1 MVKQLQYRRLLLL
14 ALLVAVAFAGLG
26 YRLVDLQVLRHSQ
39 LVEEA
44 HKKTRHTYQL
54 EPRRGDI
61 LDRQGNLLATSVFV
75 KTVCADPSLIGNRQV
90 EVAHAIAPILKLN
103 EAELAQRLTARVRV
117 DQNGNVVTNCYVRL
131 KQKVSTDDWQKI
143 QDAMNNLTFGLD
155 EKHLS
160 RKEQSFYRTL
170 REKAIITDPMDDQ
183 LRTYPNQK
191 LAAHV
196 LGYVGTTE
204 RTNQDN
210 RWQEAVGVDGIERFF
225 NTELSGVQGRRVSER
240 DRQNR
245 EMVALRV
252 EDVEPQDGLNVV
264 LTIDSVI
271 QNIVENELAETMKRE
286 TPIGVSG
293 IVIRPRTGEILAM
306 AAMPNYD
313 PNNPG
318 GSPEPARH
326 DRVISYI
333 AEPGSTFKIVVVS
346 GALNDQT
353 VRLTD
358 EFDCEHGRFAFAGR
372 VLHDHVSNYGVLSVE
387 DIIAHSSNI
396 GASKIGIKMGESRLY
411 DYIRDFGFGSVTGI
425 PLPGEIRGI
434 VHPVKNWTKVSI
446 AQIPMG
452 QGVAVTSLQ
461 MAMAMSAIAN
471 KGVLM
476 RPMLVDRLQDQDGGV
491 AVKYS
496 PQQVRRIIGEE
507 ADKQIIQALKKV
519 VSDQGTAP
527 KAKLDNYTVAG
538 KTGTAQKPPY
548 DANKFYASFIGF
560 FPADN
565 PEICIYVS
573 LDEPKGRLHQGGQV
587 AAPTFKAIAEK
598 VANYLNIRPEN
609 SGDQAVPDVLTTGP
623 DHSVKTAAVR
633 AP

>member
-1 MVKQLQYRRLLLL
+1 MVKQLQYRRLVLL
-14 ALLVAVAFAGLG
+14 ALLLAVAFVGLG

-44 HKKTRHTYQL
+44 RKKTRHVYQL
-54 EPRRGDI
+54 QPRRGDI
-61 LDRQGNLLATSVFV
+61 LDVRGNLLATSVFV
-75 KTVCADPSLIGNRQV
+75 KTVCADPSLIGNRQA
-90 EVAHAIAPILKLN
+90 EVAHAIAPLLKMN
-103 EAELAQRLTARVRV
+103 ENELAQRLAAHLRMN
-117 DQNGNVVTNCYVRL
+117 QKGEVVTNCYVRL
-131 KQKVSTDDWQKI
+131 KQKVSTEDWEKI
-143 QDAMNNLTFGLD
+143 RDTMGKLSFGVD
-155 EKHLS
+155 EK
-160 RKEQSFYRTL
+160 RIPKAERAFYDNL
-170 REKAIITDPMDDQ
+170 REKAILTDPMDDQ
-183 LRTYPNQK
+183 LRTYPNQR
-191 LAAHV
+191 LAGHV
-196 LGYVGTTE
+196 LGYVGATE
-204 RTNQDN
+204 RTNSDS
-210 RWQEAVGVDGIERFF
+210 RWEEAVGLDGIERFF

-271 QNIVENELAETMKRE
+271 QNIVETELAEAMKNE
-286 TPIGVSG
+286 SPISASG

-306 AAMPNYD
+306 AVLPNYD

-318 GSPEPARH
+318 ASPEPARH
-326 DRVISYI
+326 NRLISYV

-353 VRLTD
+353 IRLTD
-358 EFDCEHGRFAFAGR
+358 EFDCEHGHFAFAGR
-372 VLHDHVSNYGVLSVE
+372 VLHDHVSLGIIKVE
-387 DIIAHSSNI
+387 DIIARSSNI

-411 DYIRDFGFGSVTGI
+411 DYMRDYGFGIRTGI
-425 PLPGEIRGI
+425 PLPGEVRGI
-434 VHPVKNWTKVSI
+434 MHPVKDWTKVSI

-461 MAMAMSAIAN
+461 MAMAMCAIAN
-471 KGVLM
+471 HGVLM

-491 AVKYS
+491 MVKYA
-496 PQQVRRIIGEE
+496 PQQVRRVIGEE
-507 ADKQIIQALKKV
+507 ADKLIIEALKKV

-527 KAKLDNYTVAG
+527 KAKLENYTVAG

-548 DANKFYASFIGF
+548 NSDKMYASFIGF

-587 AAPTFKAIAEK
+587 AAPVFKAIAEK
-598 VANYLNIRPEN
+598 AANYLNIP
-609 SGDQAVPDVLTTGP
+609 PDKNNEQPKSDGLTGGP
-623 DHSVKTAAVR
+623 ARTVETAAVR